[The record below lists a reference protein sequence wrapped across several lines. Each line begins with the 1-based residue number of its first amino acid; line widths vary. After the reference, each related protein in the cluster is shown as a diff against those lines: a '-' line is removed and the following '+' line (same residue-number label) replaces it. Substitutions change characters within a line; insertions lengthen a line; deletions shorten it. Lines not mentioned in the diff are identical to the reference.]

1 MNGARNTDRG
11 IQWTE
16 ESLRD
21 DDRSFPVNSE
31 GNDHEHEDESQLEQS
46 DADDD

>member
-21 DDRSFPVNSE
+21 DRSFPVNSE
-31 GNDHEHEDESQLEQS
+31 GNDHEHEDESEVEQS

>member
-1 MNGARNTDRG
+1 MNKARNTDRG

-21 DDRSFPVNSE
+21 DGRSFPVNRE
-31 GNDHEHEDESQLEQS
+31 DNDHEHEDESEVEES
-46 DADDD
+46 DAEND